1 MIKEFQKEYR
11 WLSNFAPVKIILD
24 GITYPSTEHAYM
36 SAKSDDPQ
44 WKLVCADE
52 SKTPGQIKKLGKEVK
67 LVDNWDEKKVII
79 MRECVKQKFSQNPY
93 KKLLIATGDEYI
105 QEGNNWGDVIWGVCL
120 KTGKGENLL
129 GKLIMEFRD
138 TL

>member
-11 WLSNFAPVKIILD
+11 WLSNFAPVKIVLD
-24 GITYPSTEHAYM
+24 GITYSSTEHAYM

-44 WKLVCADE
+44 WKLICSNEDN
-52 SKTPGQIKKLGKEVK
+52 TPGQIKKLGREVK
-67 LVDNWDEKKVII
+67 LRDDWNDVKVLV
-79 MRECVKQKFSQNPY
+79 MEECVRQKFSQNPY
-93 KKLLIATGDEYI
+93 KKLLIATGDQEI
-105 QEGNNWGDVIWGVCL
+105 QEGNNWGDVIWGIDL

-129 GKLIMEFRD
+129 GKLIMKFRD